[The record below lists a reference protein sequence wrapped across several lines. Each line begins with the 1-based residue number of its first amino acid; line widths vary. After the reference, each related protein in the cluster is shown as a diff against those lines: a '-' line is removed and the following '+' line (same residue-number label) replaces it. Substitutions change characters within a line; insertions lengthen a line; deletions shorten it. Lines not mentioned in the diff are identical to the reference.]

1 LRSLSG
7 VDHRW
12 FKTSTKEEMPVTGDS
27 KMIMMI
33 IIIIIILN
41 RRNNLHSTITDDLQ
55 KCTDLTE
62 ELVRV

>member
-1 LRSLSG
+1 
-7 VDHRW
+7 
-12 FKTSTKEEMPVTGDS
+12 MPVTGDS
-27 KMIMMI
+27 KMIIMMMI

-55 KCTDLTE
+55 KCTDLIE